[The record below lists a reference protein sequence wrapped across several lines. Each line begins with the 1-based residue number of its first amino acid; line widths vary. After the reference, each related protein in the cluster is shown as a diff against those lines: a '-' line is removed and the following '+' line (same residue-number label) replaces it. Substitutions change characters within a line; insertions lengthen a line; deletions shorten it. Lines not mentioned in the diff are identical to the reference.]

1 MPHIQPFTPSYPIQL
16 PQSTHSP
23 PLHPIPASPVQAS
36 ISSAAC
42 PPRALRAYSPG
53 LCLLTPVA
61 RGQPAL
67 LVNRGLCSFL
77 EKVDRMRTLGIS
89 SQNNHWHRKT
99 FNIYCLCRE
108 GGKSRFQKEDPRLV
122 KTSFTVTHSRL
133 FDTPEHL
140 LCARLPPSPPGESC
154 KQHSPSPWPQQEP
167 CVQTPRHNRPAGG
180 QLARPTAQHYLPV
193 PPFLPPANC
202 SSFLFRS
209 SDMPRFSPSPSLRL
223 CPCLEHTSHVFL
235 ANCPSDL
242 RANGAFSHDILHCML
257 GLALEQ

>member
-122 KTSFTVTHSRL
+122 KTLFTSLIHAYSILLSTYCVPGFLPAPQERAVNSTAQVPGLSRN
-133 FDTPEHL
+133 PVSKL
-140 LCARLPPSPPGESC
+140 LGITVQPADSWRGPPLSTTCLCPPSSH
-154 KQHSPSPWPQQEP
+154 Q
-167 CVQTPRHNRPAGG
+167 
-180 QLARPTAQHYLPV
+180 PTAAASSSGPQMCHVSPR
-193 PPFLPPANC
+193 PPASASVPAWNTPA
-202 SSFLFRS
+202 
-209 SDMPRFSPSPSLRL
+209 MFS
-223 CPCLEHTSHVFL
+223 
-235 ANCPSDL
+235 
-242 RANGAFSHDILHCML
+242 
-257 GLALEQ
+257 